1 MGSPRLQLSYHGLP
15 HSLKYHGN
23 WMWTFQPCT
32 LILFSVKKIFVLLTL
47 SLIILTSIAA
57 DTVFWNGEEK
67 GNNAYSD
74 KYAVSSVIS
83 LSLGE
88 KTTTVKIAGPMGDT
102 LPGRDLG
109 LSKETLTDLGI
120 WGQSDTVLD
129 TAIVNGKVKEETAVT
144 ENSGWYSITL
154 TPYDISIALEKYKTL
169 IFYSF
174 RPEAVRDEETII
186 YTIPYVAEY
195 ELEDTENLLKEV
207 GLTIEKVEET
217 TNPYIQE

>member
-1 MGSPRLQLSYHGLP
+1 MEFDVDFSIPYT
-15 HSLKYHGN
+15 Y
-23 WMWTFQPCT
+23 T
-32 LILFSVKKIFVLLTL
+32 FSVKKIFVLLTL
-47 SLIILTSIAA
+47 SLIILSTILA
-57 DTVFWNGEEK
+57 DTVFWSGEEK

-88 KTTTVKIAGPMGDT
+88 KTVEVKIAGPMGDT

-109 LSKETLTDLGI
+109 LSKETLIALGI
-120 WGQSDTVLD
+120 WGQADTVLD
-129 TAIVNGKVKEETAVT
+129 AAIINGKLKENTAVT

-154 TPYDISIALEKYKTL
+154 TPYDISDSLEKYKTL

-174 RPEAVRDEETII
+174 RPEAERDGETII

-195 ELEDTENLLKEV
+195 ELEDTEKLLKEA
-207 GLTIEKVEET
+207 GLVVEKVEET